1 MPEMKKRA
9 YRPWNP
15 AIVGAIVGVIA
26 ALIVF
31 GSDAAH
37 TVRPDN
43 PMLAT
48 PWTAGGTGFAMG
60 MLFAMFRN
68 WINDRQRP

>member
-1 MPEMKKRA
+1 MKKS

-15 AIVGAIVGVIA
+15 ALVGAIVAVIA

-37 TVRPDN
+37 TSRPDN

-48 PWTAGGTGFAMG
+48 PWTAGGTGF
-60 MLFAMFRN
+60 MLGALLAMFRN
-68 WINDRQRP
+68 WINERHLRP